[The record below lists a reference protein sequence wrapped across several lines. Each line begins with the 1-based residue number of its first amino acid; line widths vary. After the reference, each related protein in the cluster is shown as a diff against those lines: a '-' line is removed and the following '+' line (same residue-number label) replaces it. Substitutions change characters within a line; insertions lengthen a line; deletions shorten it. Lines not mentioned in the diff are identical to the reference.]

1 MITSPSV
8 APVQSHAEYE
18 RLIARAKQVRPATTI
33 VVHPCD
39 ETSLRGAA
47 EAAAAGI
54 IVPILVGPAAKI
66 IAAARHTRSIYLAS
80 RSSTWRT
87 VRMRRRAACS

>member
-1 MITSPSV
+1 MITSLSV

-39 ETSLRGAA
+39 KT
-47 EAAAAGI
+47 
-54 IVPILVGPAAKI
+54 
-66 IAAARHTRSIYLAS
+66 
-80 RSSTWRT
+80 
-87 VRMRRRAACS
+87 